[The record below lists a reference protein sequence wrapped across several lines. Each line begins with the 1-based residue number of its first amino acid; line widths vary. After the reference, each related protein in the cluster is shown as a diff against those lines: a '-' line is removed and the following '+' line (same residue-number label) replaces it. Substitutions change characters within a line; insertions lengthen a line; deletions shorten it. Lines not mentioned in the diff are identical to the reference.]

1 MTRFYHHQD
10 MQIVSVTGED
20 AAAFLND
27 LLTAQIA
34 KLDLQT
40 ARMACL
46 LSPQGRILFDMM
58 VIRRSETESFLLT
71 ESAQAEALA
80 KRLTLY
86 RLRRKLEISLRTDF
100 LAGHIIAD
108 DKLASQL
115 VGNHNDKFWRDERH
129 DQLGYLCL
137 LEEEEAIASQ
147 LDICDDADWQ
157 ARRIAFGIPQ
167 TATDL
172 TPNRALMLEAGLDSL
187 HAVDFKKGCYIGQEV
202 TARTHYRGLVK
213 RRILPVHAK
222 TALLETGQIIRW
234 QDKDIGTILS
244 VSHSQQTALA
254 SIRLDAVKDNTEDT
268 PLMIGENSISL
279 DIPDWMKPLPGFDDS

>member
-10 MQIVSVTGED
+10 MQIVSVKGED

-108 DKLASQL
+108 DKLASQP

-137 LEEEEAIASQ
+137 LEEEAIASQ

-222 TALLETGQIIRW
+222 TALLATGQTIRW